1 MNIYDLIVLIYIFDY
16 AGPQFVAQ
24 HAVHLNVVVAL
35 KLLSVDDKCKFIY
48 LLIIFLKFSIK
59 KII

>member
-35 KLLSVDDKCKFIY
+35 KLLSMDE
-48 LLIIFLKFSIK
+48 
-59 KII
+59 

>member
-1 MNIYDLIVLIYIFDY
+1 MFDY

-35 KLLSVDDKCKFIY
+35 KLLSVDDKCTYFIN
-48 LLIIFLKFSIK
+48 LLIIF
-59 KII
+59 

>member
-1 MNIYDLIVLIYIFDY
+1 MFDY

-35 KLLSVDDKCKFIY
+35 KLLSMDD
-48 LLIIFLKFSIK
+48 
-59 KII
+59 